1 MTSPPTITQ
10 ASLAGT
16 DAEPERPNYIG
27 QTERTR
33 LAAAGGGEAAAR
45 DEDRK
50 MLKLAIV
57 RNQSRWGLGRR
68 RDAPRRSRPAPPA
81 AALSSASSSAA
92 ATPP

>member
-10 ASLAGT
+10 VSLAGM

-33 LAAAGGGEAAAR
+33 LVAAGGGEAAR

-68 RDAPRRSRPAPPA
+68 RDAPRSSRPAPPA